1 MAQTPV
7 AERASSSDAAESMYF
22 NNYPPP
28 KNLQKHE
35 SLARAFVDCH
45 VQANRRLVL
54 VTSGGTTVP
63 LENQTVRFVD
73 NFSAGTRGAT
83 SAEYF
88 LQQGYAVIFLHRQY
102 SLLPYSRHYSHSTN
116 CFLDFM
122 AEAASPFASDDS
134 SDLGHG
140 PIVVRSEYQD
150 QMRDVLRKYRHAKDN
165 NLLLLLP
172 FTTVTEYLFELRSL
186 AQIMKPLGAN
196 ALFYLAAA
204 VSDFF
209 IPRERMAEH
218 KIQSSEIPASLKHD
232 KDGINPSDIY
242 TGEPQE
248 KPPTQSKKLIID
260 LDPVPKFLHRLV
272 DGWAPEGSMIVSFK
286 LETDPD
292 LLVYKAQTA
301 LQRYSHHLVI
311 GNLLST
317 RKWEV
322 VFVTPDPPYERWI
335 RVPKTKRSKS
345 ISGVEGQVGLA
356 ERKQQL
362 NKAPADTQDA
372 AETQEQEPGI
382 RQDGMEIECLIV
394 PELVKM
400 HSQMIEKASHKQA

>member
-1 MAQTPV
+1 MSP
-7 AERASSSDAAESMYF
+7 SDAESAYF

-28 KNLQKHE
+28 KALPKHE
-35 SLARAFVDCH
+35 SLARSFINYH
-45 VQANRRLVL
+45 VEANRRLVL

-63 LENQTVRFVD
+63 LENQTVRFID

-88 LQQGYAVIFLHRQY
+88 LQEGYAVIFLHRQF

-122 AEAASPFASDDS
+122 DEAPPNPSFGSGNPD
-134 SDLGHG
+134 HG

-150 QMRDVLRKYRHAKDN
+150 EMRDVLRKYRYAKQN

-172 FTTVTEYLFELRSL
+172 FTTISEYLFELRML
-186 AQIMKPLGAN
+186 AKLMKPLGPD

-209 IPRERMAEH
+209 IPRDRMAEH
-218 KIQSSEIPASLKHD
+218 KIQSSELRRSLQIMK
-232 KDGINPSDIY
+232 KR
-242 TGEPQE
+242 
-248 KPPTQSKKLIID
+248 KKLVIN
-260 LDPVPKFLHRLV
+260 LDPVPKFLHQLV
-272 DGWAPEGSMIVSFK
+272 EGWSPDGSMIVSFK
-286 LETDPD
+286 LETDPK

-301 LQRYSHHLVI
+301 LQRYAHHLVI

-322 VFVTPDPPYERWI
+322 VFVTPDAPYERWI
-335 RVPKTKRSKS
+335 RVPKSRRSKS
-345 ISGVEGQVGLA
+345 ISGVEDQVGLA
-356 ERKQQL
+356 EAE
-362 NKAPADTQDA
+362 APSHHEGVSPQIGKTERTEEHGQS
-372 AETQEQEPGI
+372 PNI
-382 RQDGMEIECLIV
+382 DGVEIEGLII
-394 PELVKM
+394 PELVQL
-400 HSQMIEKASHKQA
+400 HSTMIVKYNSK